1 MKNHVIMRQCGLDE
15 YHKRWHTNDTN
26 MIIYMH
32 SDGGSIVCNERIYPI
47 KKGALCFVGSKKYH
61 YTMTSGGAAYER
73 SKIFIS
79 NKELDRL
86 LTFSQNEEAI
96 TDVFNDNSIVYA
108 QLSERNIE
116 AVDSLLLDISR
127 YAEDDTYGDMI
138 FASCFMRLLVFMSEN
153 ALDKITLPHGSM
165 YKAIEYINENIRED
179 ITVDSICEHVHTS
192 KYHFCRSFKKATGLT
207 VMNYIL
213 KTRITLAKNLLIN
226 ESVSVGEIS
235 ALSGFSNTS
244 VFCRAFKANTSMTP
258 LQYRRHKSRSSST

>member
-1 MKNHVIMRQCGLDE
+1 MTERIMIRQSGLDE

-32 SDGGSIVCNERIYPI
+32 SDGGSIVCNEQIYPI

-61 YTMTSGGAAYER
+61 YTMTSNSATYER

-79 NKELDRL
+79 SDEFDRL
-86 LTFSQNEEAI
+86 VRFSKREDEI
-96 TDVFNDNSIVYA
+96 TSIFNDSSIVYA
-108 QLSERNIE
+108 QLSERNTE
-116 AVDSLLLDISR
+116 AVDALLSDMSR
-127 YAEDDTYGDMI
+127 YADDETYGDMI

-153 ALDKITLPHGSM
+153 AVDTITIPHGSM

-213 KTRITLAKNLLIN
+213 KTRITLAKNLLTN
-226 ESVSVGEIS
+226 ENISVGETS

-244 VFCRAFKANTSMTP
+244 VFCRAFKANTGSTP
-258 LQYRRHKSRSSST
+258 LQYRRHKTRT